1 MRRNASI
8 RMGRFRLERCPGLRR
23 EGGARGGG
31 GPIDTDSPISALML
45 SKGLIF
51 WLSDE
56 ICGFQGAGGVTACGL
71 RGGSA
76 TRGEEASELASGGIE
91 RLLVALGSAV
101 DERCLAVLNGL

>member
-1 MRRNASI
+1 MNHRMKWPQAVLAGLCEKGAKLLAASNS
-8 RMGRFRLERCPGLRR
+8 
-23 EGGARGGG
+23 RGVVY
-31 GPIDTDSPISALML
+31 SNR
-45 SKGLIF
+45 
-51 WLSDE
+51 LSDE